1 MSVAYDD
8 ALFRAQFPEFA
19 DTGAFP
25 EVLVSMFFGVATLWI
40 DAAGNPCRILSG
52 DRLPYA
58 LNLMTA
64 HLMMLS
70 KEQSTSSSGAGT
82 EQGGFVTNASVG
94 EVSVGTLAP
103 PAKDGWQ
110 WWMAKTPYGQTL
122 WAFLKMLAVGGMSVG
137 GLPERNSF
145 RKAGGVFW

>member
-1 MSVAYDD
+1 MSSTYDD
-8 ALFRAQFPEFA
+8 ALFRAQIPEFA
-19 DTGAFP
+19 DETVYPAA
-25 EVLVSMFFGVATLWI
+25 LIDTFFDVATVWI
-40 DAAGNPCRILSG
+40 SAGDNPYRILNG
-52 DRLPYA
+52 KRLAYA

-82 EQGGFVTNASVG
+82 EQGGFVTSATVG

-103 PAKDGWQ
+103 PAQNGWQ
-110 WWMAKTPYGQTL
+110 WWMAKTPYGQQL
-122 WAFLKMLAVGGMSVG
+122 WAFLKMLAVGGLSIG